1 MNIEIPKVRVNI
13 PGLVEGEITLEG
25 ITILM
30 GSPMTGKTTL
40 LRLIYDLTYAR
51 KNNDIPQELYYIVNE
66 FLEKGKMEI
75 ALEDLKIE
83 CNKEEYENPVCRMS
97 NSFIAYNAILF
108 PSEMEYIIKYNYAPA
123 YFESYNE
130 FMNLINKLGAGTK
143 GYYKIPIP
151 DLIETEIT
159 SKNYTL
165 VEKIKKDDGKFID
178 VNISSSTAT
187 KLGFIIKVIKDGL
200 LPDPKS
206 TILLFDDPQTN
217 MHVEYQ
223 IKLAYILNKLAEF
236 GYKILVTTHDLNFL
250 TILACSDSI
259 PEVVKLEKFKPQKKR
274 LYIIDNSRKIQE
286 YSLLSSSIPT
296 YTDTLYKLYSKCSS
310 VRSPFKSQ

>member
-1 MNIEIPKVRVNI
+1 MKSMPKVKVSI
-13 PGLVEGEITLEG
+13 PGLIEGEIELEG

-51 KNNDIPQELYYIVNE
+51 KNSVIPLELFYIANE
-66 FLEKGKMEI
+66 FLEKGTMEI
-75 ALEDLKIE
+75 ALEDFKIE
-83 CNKEEYENPVCRMS
+83 CNKEETENPACRMS
-97 NSFIAYNAILF
+97 DSSIAYNAILF
-108 PSEMEYIIKYNYAPA
+108 PSEMEYIIKYNYSPA

-130 FMNLINKLGAGTK
+130 FMNLINKLRAGTS

-151 DLIETEIT
+151 NLIETEIA
-159 SKNYTL
+159 SENYRL
-165 VEKIKKDDGKFID
+165 VEKIKKDDKKSISID
-178 VNISSSTAT
+178 ISSSTAT
-187 KLGFIIKVIKDGL
+187 KLGFIVKVIAEGL

-217 MHVEYQ
+217 MHTEYQ
-223 IKLAYILNKLAEF
+223 IKLAYILNKLAEI

-250 TILACSDSI
+250 TILACSNSI
-259 PEVVKLEKFKPQKKR
+259 PEVMKLEEFNPQTKR
-274 LYIIDNSRKIQE
+274 LYIIDNSRQIQD

-296 YTDTLYKLYSKCSS
+296 YTDTLYKLYSECTK
-310 VRSPFKSQ
+310 VK

>member
-1 MNIEIPKVRVNI
+1 MPKVKVRI
-13 PGLVEGEITLEG
+13 PGLIEGEIELEG

-51 KNNDIPQELYYIVNE
+51 KNRVTPLELFYIANE
-66 FLEKGKMEI
+66 FLEKGTMEI

-83 CNKEEYENPVCRMS
+83 CNKEETENPACTMS
-97 NSFIAYNAILF
+97 KSSIAYNAILF

-130 FMNLINKLGAGTK
+130 FMNLINKLRAGTQ

-151 DLIETEIT
+151 NLIETEIT
-159 SKNYTL
+159 SENYRL
-165 VEKIKKDDGKFID
+165 VEKIKKDDGKFIG
-178 VNISSSTAT
+178 VSISSSTAT
-187 KLGFIIKVIKDGL
+187 KLGFIVKVMKDGL

-217 MHVEYQ
+217 MHTEYQ
-223 IKLAYILNKLAEF
+223 IKLAYILNKLAEI

-250 TILACSDSI
+250 TILACSNSI
-259 PEVVKLEKFKPQKKR
+259 PEVMKLEKFNPQTKR
-274 LYIIDNSRKIQE
+274 LYIIDNSRQIQE

-296 YTDTLYKLYSKCSS
+296 YTDTLYKLYSKCTNS
-310 VRSPFKSQ
+310 

>member
-1 MNIEIPKVRVNI
+1 MKSIPKVKVRI
-13 PGLVEGEITLEG
+13 PGLIEGEIELEG

-40 LRLIYDLTYAR
+40 LRLIYDLTYAK
-51 KNNDIPQELYYIVNE
+51 KNNNVKLLELYYIANE
-66 FLEKGKMEI
+66 FLEKGKIEI
-75 ALEDLKIE
+75 SLDDLKIE
-83 CNKEEYENPVCRMS
+83 CNKEETENPVCSMY
-97 NSFIAYNAILF
+97 NSFTSYNAILF

-130 FMNLINKLGAGTK
+130 FMNLINKLRAGTQ

-151 DLIETEIT
+151 NLIETEIT
-159 SKNYTL
+159 SENYRL
-165 VEKIKKDDGKFID
+165 VEKIKKDDGKFIG
-178 VNISSSTAT
+178 VSISSSTAT
-187 KLGFIIKVIKDGL
+187 KLGFIVKVMKDGL

-217 MHVEYQ
+217 MHTEYQ
-223 IKLAYILNKLAEF
+223 IKLAYILNKLAEI

-250 TILACSDSI
+250 TILACSNSI
-259 PEVVKLEKFKPQKKR
+259 PEVMKLEKFNPQTKR
-274 LYIIDNSRKIQE
+274 LYIIDNSRQIQE

-296 YTDTLYKLYSKCSS
+296 YTDTLYKLYSKCTNS
-310 VRSPFKSQ
+310 

>member
-1 MNIEIPKVRVNI
+1 MKSIPKVKVRI
-13 PGLVEGEITLEG
+13 PGLIEGEIELEG

-51 KNNDIPQELYYIVNE
+51 KNRVTPLELFYIANE
-66 FLEKGKMEI
+66 FLEKGTMEI

-83 CNKEEYENPVCRMS
+83 CNKEETENPACTMS
-97 NSFIAYNAILF
+97 KSSIAYNAILF

-130 FMNLINKLGAGTK
+130 FMNLINKLRAGTQ

-151 DLIETEIT
+151 NLIETEIT
-159 SKNYTL
+159 SENYRL
-165 VEKIKKDDGKFID
+165 VEKIKKDDGKFIG
-178 VNISSSTAT
+178 VSISSSTAT
-187 KLGFIIKVIKDGL
+187 KLGFIVKVMKDGL

-217 MHVEYQ
+217 MHTEYQ
-223 IKLAYILNKLAEF
+223 IKLAYILNKLAEI

-250 TILACSDSI
+250 TILACSNSI
-259 PEVVKLEKFKPQKKR
+259 PEVMKLEKFNPQTKR
-274 LYIIDNSRKIQE
+274 LYIIDNSRQIQE

-296 YTDTLYKLYSKCSS
+296 YTDTLYKLYSKCTNS
-310 VRSPFKSQ
+310 